1 MISLKQSG
9 VKIVVVPLDIKYLT
23 TNAIPSD
30 AVLQG
35 IVNLYSELF
44 GGNVEELL
52 LKMKDKPQLSFN
64 IALDIEKV
72 VGFKIGYE
80 LDENKFY
87 SWLGGVDP
95 NYRKRGIALTL
106 MEQQHEYIKGKGYQI
121 VQTKTMNK
129 WRGMLILNIKN
140 GFDVI
145 ETYTDEKG
153 VHKIVLEKVLLT

>member
-1 MISLKQSG
+1 
-9 VKIVVVPLDIKYLT
+9 
-23 TNAIPSD
+23 
-30 AVLQG
+30 
-35 IVNLYSELF
+35 
-44 GGNVEELL
+44 
-52 LKMKDKPQLSFN
+52 MKDKPQLSFN

-106 MEQQHEYIKGKGYQI
+106 MEQQHEYLKGKGYQI